1 MCGNLP
7 TWQIAAASIC
17 GTSHQRHGVPCQDA
31 HAWEVLPSGA
41 IVIAVADG
49 AGSAVHSDRGSSIA
63 VKAATEFLRD
73 RAGECLAWLQHNP
86 DREGEPSKLDESI
99 EETDHDPQSTPN
111 SPLQAH
117 AQVLLDHVLQ
127 AIEQEAE
134 QENWLIA
141 DLATTLVSVIADD
154 RTSIAIQVGDGV
166 AIVNDTANQAIA
178 LTVPSNGEYAN
189 ETTFVTSQAA
199 RDTLQISTWQGELT
213 HLAVMTDGLQ
223 RLALS
228 FPQAVPHQP
237 FFHPLFQFVAQT
249 ADLDLA
255 CSKLK
260 NFLASPRVTDRADDD
275 LTLFL
280 AYRSRQ
286 DDGGSAHT

>member
-1 MCGNLP
+1 MCGNSH

-63 VKAATEFLRD
+63 VRAAMELLRD
-73 RAGECLAWLQHNP
+73 RADDLLALLHHHP
-86 DREGEPSKLDESI
+86 DGNGEPFELDESI
-99 EETDHDPQSTPN
+99 EETDHDPQPTPT
-111 SPLQAH
+111 SPLQTH
-117 AQVLLDHVLQ
+117 AQALLDHVLQ
-127 AIEQEAE
+127 AIEREAE

-141 DLATTLVSVIADD
+141 DLATTLVAVIADD
-154 RTSIAIQVGDGV
+154 RTAIAIQVGDGA
-166 AIVNDTANQAIA
+166 AIVNDTADQAIA

-237 FFHPLFQFVAQT
+237 FFRPLFQFIAQT
-249 ADLDLA
+249 ADLGLA
-255 CSKLK
+255 CSKLE

-280 AYRSRQ
+280 AHRSQ
-286 DDGGSAHT
+286 LTD